1 MNPETL
7 KKKTL
12 AALHQELS
20 RASALDEK
28 SRQVLREIM
37 RDVEGLGPSPASAP
51 ETLHRHRLEELAIGF
66 EIEHPTLAAGL
77 RQLMDLLAKAGM

>member
-7 KKKTL
+7 KKTL
-12 AALHQELS
+12 AALHEELS
-20 RASALDEK
+20 RAPALDEQ
-28 SRQVLREIM
+28 SRQLLREIM

-51 ETLHRHRLEELAIGF
+51 PAVRRHRLEELAIGF

-77 RQLMDLLAKAGM
+77 RQLTDLLAKAGL